1 MKHLMKLSFWI
12 MFVGSLAV
20 VTAGFA
26 QELKL
31 EKTMFSPG
39 EQIKVS
45 FTAPA
50 TYPPNAWVGIIPSA
64 VKHGVAAL
72 NDDNQMG
79 FQYLNKQTSG
89 VLIFTAPS
97 KPGAYD
103 FRMSDQ
109 DNHQLAKETASISF
123 TVK

>member
-1 MKHLMKLSFWI
+1 MKMSSWMILA
-12 MFVGSLAV
+12 GSLAV
-20 VTAGFA
+20 ATAGFG

-31 EKTMFSPG
+31 EKTTFGSG

-50 TYPPNAWVGIIPSA
+50 TYPANAWVGIIPSA

-72 NDDNQMG
+72 NDDNNMG
-79 FQYLNKQTSG
+79 FQYLNKKTSG
-89 VLIFTAPS
+89 VLVFVAPS
-97 KPGAYD
+97 KPGNYD

-109 DNHQLAKETASISF
+109 DDHEKANETASASF